1 MKEGLRQSMALLHTW
16 TGLLLGWLLFAMF
29 ATGTS
34 AYFQDEIT
42 RWMQPEITGSADPVT
57 SAEGAVRFLQR
68 TAPDATSWYISLP
81 NSRSATT
88 QVYWQAAEGQKRGKR
103 ADTSAVLDQSGREV
117 STRDTRGGYFLY
129 RFHFDLHYI
138 PVLWARYLVG
148 VAAMFMLVAILSG
161 IITHKKIFADF
172 FMLRFNKG
180 QRSWLDAHNVT
191 AVIALP
197 FHLMITFTGLV
208 TLAIM
213 YMPWGI
219 AANYADRT
227 AFQDAVFGKSV
238 DVARSGNPAPLVAV
252 APLMRTASAA
262 WDGKR
267 VGYVKIT
274 NPGDS
279 TAMVNIARA
288 SEGALGSRGEE
299 ISFNGITG
307 RPADHSMAKGAAL
320 ATESVMIGLHAGRY
334 AEYGL
339 RWLYF
344 LSSLGGTIMVG
355 SGLVL
360 WTVKRRTKLP
370 DPSHPHFGFRLV
382 EKLNIA
388 TVAGFPAGI
397 AAYFLANR
405 LLPLSMAE
413 RADHEINSLFL
424 TWLAVFVWAVVRP
437 SARAWPEALGLAAA
451 LFAAVPVVN
460 ALTTSRGLPASL
472 LAGDWL
478 FVSFDLVMLVL
489 AAGFAKGARR
499 AARKRAEGPR
509 AVRRK
514 TPEAMAA

>member
-42 RWMQPEITGSADPVT
+42 RWMQPEVTGDADPVA

-68 TAPDATSWYISLP
+68 TAPDAKSWYISPP

-88 QVYWQAAEGQKRGKR
+88 QVYWQPGDGAKPAKRGE
-103 ADTSAVLDQSGREV
+103 TSAVLDRSGWEI
-117 STRDTRGGYFLY
+117 STRETSGGFFLY
-129 RFHFDLHYI
+129 RFHFDLHYM

-191 AVIALP
+191 AVVALP

-208 TLAIM
+208 TLATM

-219 AANYADRT
+219 AANYAQST
-227 AFQDAVFGKSV
+227 TFFEAVFGKSEEV
-238 DVARSGNPAPLVAV
+238 ERSGKPAPLAAV
-252 APLMRTASAA
+252 GPIMQSASAH
-262 WDGKR
+262 WGGKK
-267 VGYVKIT
+267 VGYLRVS
-274 NPGDS
+274 NPGDA
-279 TAMVNIARA
+279 TALIGVTRA
-288 SEGALGSRGEE
+288 PEGAIGSRGEE
-299 ISFNGITG
+299 VTFNGVTG
-307 RPADHSMAKGAAL
+307 QPVDQSMPKGAAL

-344 LSSLGGTIMVG
+344 LSGLGGTIMVG

-360 WTVKRRTKLP
+360 WTVKRRSKLP
-370 DPSHPHFGFRLV
+370 DPSRPHFGFRLV

-388 TVAGFPAGI
+388 TIAGFPIGI
-397 AAYFLANR
+397 ATYFLANR
-405 LLPLSMAE
+405 LLPLQMTD
-413 RADHEINSLFL
+413 RADHEIDSLFL
-424 TWLAVFVWAVVRP
+424 AWLAVLLWSLVRP
-437 SARAWPEALGLAAA
+437 AARAWPEMLGLAAA
-451 LFAAVPVVN
+451 LFAAVPLVN
-460 ALTTSRGLPASL
+460 AVTTARGLPVSL

-478 FVSFDLVMLVL
+478 FVSFDLVMLLL
-489 AAGFAKGARR
+489 ALGFAMAARK
-499 AARKRAEGPR
+499 AARKRAAGPHT
-509 AVRRK
+509 ARRK
-514 TPEAMAA
+514 TREAVTA